1 VKLEIVLASDNAGKL
16 KEINA
21 LLQASDFVVVGQASL
36 GVPGADETGGTFIEN
51 AILKARNAS
60 QYTGRPAL
68 ADDSGL
74 EVDALDGAP
83 GVHSARFAGSDAT
96 DAHNLAKLLSALDG
110 VPREQ
115 RGARFRCAM
124 VYLRQADDA
133 TPLICQGTWEGSI
146 AEQGHGDNG
155 FGYDPVFWVTQE
167 NQTAAELD
175 SDLKNRLSHRGQALR
190 AMVAQL
196 VADESATLMNSI

>member
-1 VKLEIVLASDNAGKL
+1 VTQEIVLASDNAGKL

-21 LLQASDFVVVGQASL
+21 LLHTSDFVVVGQASL

-74 EVDALDGAP
+74 EVDALNGAP

-115 RGARFRCAM
+115 RGARFRCVM
-124 VYLRQADDA
+124 VYLRKADDA

-146 AEQGHGDNG
+146 AEQRRGDNG

-175 SDLKNRLSHRGQALR
+175 SDLKNRLSHRGQALT
-190 AMVAQL
+190 AMIKKIQL
-196 VADESATLMNSI
+196 GPNE

>member
-1 VKLEIVLASDNAGKL
+1 MKQEIVLASDNAGKL

-21 LLQASDFVVVGQASL
+21 LLHASDFVVVGQASL

-60 QYTGRPAL
+60 QYTGRSAL

-96 DAHNLAKLLSALDG
+96 DARNVAKLLSALDG
-110 VPREQ
+110 VPHEQ
-115 RGARFRCAM
+115 RGARFRCVMA
-124 VYLRQADDA
+124 YLRQANDP

-146 AEQGHGDNG
+146 AEQGRGDNG
-155 FGYDPVFWVTQE
+155 FGYDPVFWVVQE
-167 NQTAAELD
+167 NRTAAELD
-175 SDLKNRLSHRGQALR
+175 SGLKNRLSHRGQALR

-196 VADESATLMNSI
+196 VQMSRQPS

>member
-1 VKLEIVLASDNAGKL
+1 MKQEIVLASDNAGKL

-21 LLQASDFVVVGQASL
+21 LLHASDFVVVGQASL

-60 QYTGRPAL
+60 QYTGRSAL

-96 DAHNLAKLLSALDG
+96 DARNVAKLLSALDG
-110 VPREQ
+110 VPHEQ
-115 RGARFRCAM
+115 RGARFRCVMA
-124 VYLRQADDA
+124 YLRQADDA

-146 AEQGHGDNG
+146 AEQGRGDNG
-155 FGYDPVFWVTQE
+155 FGYDPVFWVVQE
-167 NQTAAELD
+167 NRTAAELD
-175 SDLKNRLSHRGQALR
+175 SGLKNRLSHRGQALR

-196 VADESATLMNSI
+196 VQMSRQSS

>member
-1 VKLEIVLASDNAGKL
+1 VLASDNAGKL

-21 LLQASDFVVVGQASL
+21 LLHASDFVVVGQASL

-60 QYTGRPAL
+60 QHTGRPAL

-74 EVDALDGAP
+74 EVDVLDGAP

-96 DAHNLAKLLSALDG
+96 DARNVAKLLSALDG
-110 VPREQ
+110 VPHEQ
-115 RGARFRCAM
+115 RGARFRCVMA
-124 VYLRQADDA
+124 YLRQANDP

-146 AEQGHGDNG
+146 AEQGRGDNG
-155 FGYDPVFWVTQE
+155 FGYDPVFWVVQE
-167 NQTAAELD
+167 NRTAAELD

-196 VADESATLMNSI
+196 VQMSRQPS

>member
-1 VKLEIVLASDNAGKL
+1 MLASDNAGKL

-21 LLQASDFVVVGQASL
+21 LLHASDFVVVGQASL

-60 QYTGRPAL
+60 QHTGRPAL

-74 EVDALDGAP
+74 EVDVLDGAP

-96 DAHNLAKLLSALDG
+96 DARNLAKLLSALDG
-110 VPREQ
+110 VPHEQ
-115 RGARFRCAM
+115 RGARFRCVMA
-124 VYLRQADDA
+124 YLRQANDP

-146 AEQGHGDNG
+146 AEQGRGDNG
-155 FGYDPVFWVTQE
+155 FGYDPVFWVVQE
-167 NQTAAELD
+167 NRTAAELD

-196 VADESATLMNSI
+196 VQMSRQPS

>member
-1 VKLEIVLASDNAGKL
+1 MKQEIVLASDNAGKL
-16 KEINA
+16 KEISA
-21 LLQASDFVVVGQASL
+21 LLHASDFVVVGQASL

-115 RGARFRCAM
+115 RGARFQCVM

-133 TPLICQGTWEGSI
+133 TPLVCQGTWEGSI
-146 AEQGHGDNG
+146 VEQGRGDNG

-196 VADESATLMNSI
+196 VQMSRQPS

>member
-1 VKLEIVLASDNAGKL
+1 MKQEIVLASDNAGKL

-21 LLQASDFVVVGQASL
+21 LLHASDFVVVGQASL

-83 GVHSARFAGSDAT
+83 GVHSARFA
-96 DAHNLAKLLSALDG
+96 
-110 VPREQ
+110 
-115 RGARFRCAM
+115 
-124 VYLRQADDA
+124 
-133 TPLICQGTWEGSI
+133 
-146 AEQGHGDNG
+146 
-155 FGYDPVFWVTQE
+155 
-167 NQTAAELD
+167 
-175 SDLKNRLSHRGQALR
+175 
-190 AMVAQL
+190 
-196 VADESATLMNSI
+196 

>member
-1 VKLEIVLASDNAGKL
+1 MKQEIVLASDNAGKL

-21 LLQASDFVVVGQASL
+21 LLHASDFVVVGQASL

-60 QYTGRPAL
+60 QHTGRPAL

-74 EVDALDGAP
+74 EVDVLDGAP

-96 DAHNLAKLLSALDG
+96 DARNLAKLLSALDG
-110 VPREQ
+110 VPHEQ
-115 RGARFRCAM
+115 RGARFRCVMA
-124 VYLRQADDA
+124 YLRQANDP

-146 AEQGHGDNG
+146 AEQGRGDNG
-155 FGYDPVFWVTQE
+155 FGYDPVFWVVQE
-167 NQTAAELD
+167 NRTAAELD

-196 VADESATLMNSI
+196 VQMSRQPS

>member
-1 VKLEIVLASDNAGKL
+1 VKQEIVLASDNAGKL

-21 LLQASDFVVVGQASL
+21 LLHASDFVVVGQASL

-96 DAHNLAKLLSALDG
+96 DARNVAKLLSSLDG

-115 RGARFRCAM
+115 RGARFLCVM
-124 VYLRQADDA
+124 VYLRQAGDA
-133 TPLICQGTWEGSI
+133 TPLICQGTWEGRI
-146 AEQGHGDNG
+146 AEQGRGDNG

-167 NQTAAELD
+167 NRTAAELD
-175 SDLKNRLSHRGQALR
+175 SGLKNRLSHRGQALR

-196 VADESATLMNSI
+196 VQMSRQPS

>member
-1 VKLEIVLASDNAGKL
+1 MLASDNAGKL

-21 LLQASDFVVVGQASL
+21 LLHASDFVVVGQASL

-60 QYTGRPAL
+60 QHTGRPAL

-74 EVDALDGAP
+74 EVDVLDGAP

-96 DAHNLAKLLSALDG
+96 DARNVAKLLSALDG
-110 VPREQ
+110 VPHEQ
-115 RGARFRCAM
+115 RGARFRCVMA
-124 VYLRQADDA
+124 YLRQANDP

-146 AEQGHGDNG
+146 AEQGRGDNG
-155 FGYDPVFWVTQE
+155 FGYDPVFWVVQE
-167 NQTAAELD
+167 NRTAAELD
-175 SDLKNRLSHRGQALR
+175 SGLKNRLSHRGQALR

-196 VADESATLMNSI
+196 VQMSRQSS

>member
-1 VKLEIVLASDNAGKL
+1 VKQEIVLASDNAGKL

-21 LLQASDFVVVGQASL
+21 LLHASDFVVVGQASL

-60 QYTGRPAL
+60 QHTGRPAL

-74 EVDALDGAP
+74 EVDVLDGAP

-96 DAHNLAKLLSALDG
+96 DARNVAKLLSALDG
-110 VPREQ
+110 VPHEQ
-115 RGARFRCAM
+115 RGARFRCVMA
-124 VYLRQADDA
+124 YLRQANDP

-146 AEQGHGDNG
+146 AEQGRGDNG
-155 FGYDPVFWVTQE
+155 FGYDPVFWVVQE
-167 NQTAAELD
+167 NRTAAELD

-196 VADESATLMNSI
+196 VQMSRQPS

>member
-1 VKLEIVLASDNAGKL
+1 VKQEIVLASDNAGKL

-21 LLQASDFVVVGQASL
+21 LLHASDFVVVGQASL

-60 QYTGRPAL
+60 QHTGRPAL

-74 EVDALDGAP
+74 EVDVLDGAP

-96 DAHNLAKLLSALDG
+96 DARNVAKLLSALDG
-110 VPREQ
+110 VPHEQ
-115 RGARFRCAM
+115 RGARFRCVMA
-124 VYLRQADDA
+124 YLRQANDP

-146 AEQGHGDNG
+146 AEQGRGDNG
-155 FGYDPVFWVTQE
+155 FGYDPVFWVVQE
-167 NQTAAELD
+167 NRTAAELD

-196 VADESATLMNSI
+196 VQMSRQSS

>member
-1 VKLEIVLASDNAGKL
+1 VKQEIVLASDNAGKL

-21 LLQASDFVVVGQASL
+21 LLYASDFVVVGQASL

>member
-1 VKLEIVLASDNAGKL
+1 MKQEIVLASDNAGKL

-21 LLQASDFVVVGQASL
+21 LLNASDFVVVGQASL

-110 VPREQ
+110 VPRGQ
-115 RGARFRCAM
+115 RGARFQCVMA
-124 VYLRQADDA
+124 YLRQADDP

-146 AEQGHGDNG
+146 AEQGRGDNG
-155 FGYDPVFWVTQE
+155 FGYDPVFWVVQE
-167 NQTAAELD
+167 NRTAAELD
-175 SDLKNRLSHRGQALR
+175 SGLKNMLSHRGQALR
-190 AMVAQL
+190 AMVAHL
-196 VADESATLMNSI
+196 VQISRQPS

>member
-1 VKLEIVLASDNAGKL
+1 MKQEIVLASDNAGKL

-21 LLQASDFVVVGQASL
+21 LLHASDFVVVGQASL

-60 QYTGRPAL
+60 QHTGRPAL

-74 EVDALDGAP
+74 EVDVLDGAP

-96 DAHNLAKLLSALDG
+96 DARNVAKLLSALDG
-110 VPREQ
+110 VPHEQ
-115 RGARFRCAM
+115 RGARFRCVMA
-124 VYLRQADDA
+124 YLRQANDP

-146 AEQGHGDNG
+146 AEQGRGDNG
-155 FGYDPVFWVTQE
+155 FGYDPVFWVVQE
-167 NQTAAELD
+167 NRTAAELD

-196 VADESATLMNSI
+196 VQMSRQSS

>member
-1 VKLEIVLASDNAGKL
+1 VKQEIVLASDNAGKL

-21 LLQASDFVVVGQASL
+21 LLHASDFVVVGQASL

-60 QYTGRPAL
+60 QHTGRPAL

-74 EVDALDGAP
+74 EVDVLDGAP

-96 DAHNLAKLLSALDG
+96 DARNLAKLLSALDG
-110 VPREQ
+110 VPHEQ
-115 RGARFRCAM
+115 RGARFRCVMA
-124 VYLRQADDA
+124 YLRQANDP

-146 AEQGHGDNG
+146 AEQGRGDNG
-155 FGYDPVFWVTQE
+155 FGYDPVFWVVQE
-167 NQTAAELD
+167 NRTAAELD

-196 VADESATLMNSI
+196 VQMSRQPS

>member
-1 VKLEIVLASDNAGKL
+1 MKQEIVLASDNAGKL

-21 LLQASDFVVVGQASL
+21 LLHASDFVVVGQASL

-60 QYTGRPAL
+60 QYTGRSAL

-96 DAHNLAKLLSALDG
+96 DARNVAKLLSALDG
-110 VPREQ
+110 VPHEQ
-115 RGARFRCAM
+115 RGARFRCVMA
-124 VYLRQADDA
+124 YLRQANDP

-146 AEQGHGDNG
+146 AEQGRGDNG
-155 FGYDPVFWVTQE
+155 FGYDPVFWVVQE
-167 NQTAAELD
+167 NRTAAELD
-175 SDLKNRLSHRGQALR
+175 SGLKNRLSHRGQALR

-196 VADESATLMNSI
+196 VQMSRQSS